1 VIFSFLDD
9 GLDVMFDEVKIYVR
23 SGDGGDGIIAFLRE
37 KFMPRGG
44 PAGGDGGRGGD
55 VVLKVNPRL
64 NTLIPFQKRVHFKAE
79 AGKRGGAK
87 NMSGAGGA
95 SLEVEVPPGTVVKNA
110 ETGAIIAD
118 LVRPDDRVVVAKG
131 GRGGRGNQHFASAS
145 NQAPRIAEKGEPSE
159 ERWLILELKLIADV
173 GLVGVPNAG
182 KSTLL
187 SVISNARPKIADYPF
202 TTLEP
207 NLGVVTYDDRDLVV
221 ADIPGLIEGAHLG
234 VGLGHSFLRHVQRTR
249 ILVHLLNGTSENA
262 LADFSQINTELALF
276 DERLAEKPQ
285 IVVFTKM
292 DLPEARARWP
302 EIEAA
307 LQARGIEPIAISAAT
322 RENIRPLIQRIF
334 QTVDA
339 LPEATPLSPAVAVPV
354 YELSEAEVEFNITRN
369 SDGFR
374 VIGRKIERAAAM
386 TYWDEDAAVL
396 RFQNILETLGVSE
409 ALEAAGVQ
417 VGDTVF
423 IGDYE
428 LEWSE

>member
-1 VIFSFLDD
+1 ML
-9 GLDVMFDEVKIYVR
+9 DEVKIYVR

-44 PAGGDGGRGGD
+44 PSGGDGGRGGD
-55 VVLKVNPRL
+55 VVLKVNPKL
-64 NTLIPFQKRVHFKAE
+64 NTLAPFQKRIHFKAE

-87 NMSGAGGA
+87 NMSGTSGE
-95 SLEVEVPPGTVVKNA
+95 SLEVEVPPGTVVKDA

-118 LVRPDDRVVVAKG
+118 LVRPDDRVIVARG

-145 NQAPRIAEKGEPSE
+145 NQAPRIAEKGEPGQ

-173 GLVGVPNAG
+173 GLVGIPNAG

-187 SVISNARPKIADYPF
+187 SVISNAKPKIADYPF

-207 NLGVVTYDDRDLVV
+207 NLGVIMYDDRDLVA

-234 VGLGHSFLRHVQRTR
+234 VGLGHAFLRHVQRTR
-249 ILVHLLNGTSENA
+249 VLVHLLNGASENP
-262 LADFSQINTELALF
+262 LADFSQINSELALF

-292 DLPEARARWP
+292 DLPEAQARWP
-302 EIEAA
+302 EVQAA
-307 LQARGIEPIAISAAT
+307 LKARGIEPLAISAVT
-322 RENIRPLIQRIF
+322 HENIHPLIQRIF
-334 QTVDA
+334 QVVDS
-339 LPEATPLSPAVAVPV
+339 LPDEAAVSPSVTMPV
-354 YELSEAEVEFNITRN
+354 YELPEQEVEFNITRE
-369 SDGFR
+369 SGGFR
-374 VIGRKIERAAAM
+374 VRGKKIERAAAM

-396 RFQNILETLGVSE
+396 RFQNILETLGVSA

-417 VGDTVF
+417 VGDTVY